1 MSVEL
6 KSIAMNKLSFKN
18 NRFKIMQI
26 ADAQELPAV
35 SPDTVKLIRLAIAA
49 EQPDLI
55 VFTGDQIYG
64 IHPYLWGAGD
74 EMRVKRVLTE
84 LLRPVTEAGVPFA
97 VTFGNHDAES
107 GVPNA
112 RQAQLFAAM
121 PGYTAGDRRCDED
134 PGTFRLSILNE
145 DGAEAFCV
153 YAFDTHG
160 AAFGGERSGIS
171 EAQLEWFRAT
181 RKENKTPALV
191 FQHIPAPEY
200 YNVIK
205 ETNKNTRDAVEAFG
219 RRKGKFYTLPQPLKD
234 TGGFMRESPSVISED
249 AGEFDTLSADGSV
262 LAIVAGHD
270 HNNSFVAEHRGMK
283 LIYTQCAGF
292 HVYGPHLKRG
302 VRIFTLDE
310 NNPGEFTTYT
320 RTWESLT
327 AEKPARPLLEMFL
340 SHTPSSVGQ
349 AVALAKRYGIPMF
362 AGVAAAGVAVY
373 CAAKKKKR

>member
-1 MSVEL
+1 
-6 KSIAMNKLSFKN
+6 MNNLSFKN
-18 NRFKIMQI
+18 GQFKIMQI

-35 SPDTVKLIRLAIAA
+35 SADTVKLIRLAIDA
-49 EQPDLI
+49 EKPDLI

-64 IHPYLWGAGD
+64 IHPRLWGSGD
-74 EMRVKRVLTE
+74 ETRVKKVLTE
-84 LLRPVTEAGVPFA
+84 LLSPVTAAGVPFA

-112 RQAQLFAAM
+112 RQAQFYAAM
-121 PGYTAGDRRCDED
+121 PGYTPGYRRCDGD
-134 PGTFRLSILNE
+134 PGTFRLPICNKNGE
-145 DGAEAFCV
+145 EVFCV

-160 AAFGGERSGIS
+160 ASIGGERSGIS
-171 EAQLEWFRAT
+171 EAQLEWFRTA
-181 RKENKTPALV
+181 RKENQSPALV

-205 ETNKNTRDAVEAFG
+205 ETNKRTRGAVEAFG

-234 TGGFMRESPSVISED
+234 AGGFMRESPSVISED
-249 AGEFDTLSADGSV
+249 AGEFETLSADGSV

-310 NNPGEFTTYT
+310 NAPGKFTTYT

-327 AEKPARPLLEMFL
+327 AEKPARPLLELFL

-362 AGVAAAGVAVY
+362 AGVAAAGFAVY
-373 CAAKKKKR
+373 CAARKKKR